1 MSGITKFIALG
12 DSLTEGLSDKYPD
25 GSYRGWAD
33 RVADELSLAEANFQ
47 YANFAVRGKLL
58 EQVISDQLS
67 VALPLI
73 TGADTVVS
81 FHAGA
86 NNILRPKLDV
96 GKVTSEYEKAV
107 TRITQT
113 GAKVLLFTVREVAN
127 PKTKAEFY
135 WNERFGPFNAN
146 VREVAGKTGAI
157 LLDANSHE
165 VFGDPRMLAKDRLHL
180 SPEGHRRV
188 AQGVLKALGMPH
200 DAGYTEAM
208 GPHKQVPAALRGI
221 GTVLWGLA
229 FLVPWAIRRLS
240 GKSSGDRRVAKYP
253 VLTSWPINQILPSD
267 TIDK

>member
-33 RVADELSLAEANFQ
+33 RVADVLAKAEANFR

-86 NNILRPKLDV
+86 NNILRPKLDIE
-96 GKVTSEYEKAV
+96 KVVSDYQNAV
-107 TRITQT
+107 TRLTET
-113 GAKVLLFTVREVAN
+113 GAKVLVFTVREVAN

-146 VREVAGKTGAI
+146 VRAVSVKTGAI
-157 LLDANSHE
+157 LLDANLHD

-188 AQGVLKALGMPH
+188 AQGVLKAIGMPH
-200 DAGYTEAM
+200 DTSYTQAM
-208 GPHKQVPAALRGI
+208 GPHNQAPAALRGI

-240 GKSSGDRRVAKYP
+240 GKSSGDGRVAKYP
-253 VLTSWPINQILPSD
+253 ALTSWPINE
-267 TIDK
+267 

>member
-1 MSGITKFIALG
+1 MVAINKFIALG

-25 GSYRGWAD
+25 GTYRGWAD
-33 RVADELSLAEANFQ
+33 RVADELSLVDTNFL

-58 EQVISDQLS
+58 EQVIADQVS
-67 VALPLI
+67 VALPFI
-73 TGADTVVS
+73 TGNDTVVS

-96 GKVTSEYEKAV
+96 KRVIADYQSAV
-107 TRITQT
+107 IRITDT
-113 GAKVLLFTVREVAN
+113 GAKVLVFTVREVAN
-127 PKTKAEFY
+127 PKTKAELY

-146 VREVAGKTGAI
+146 VREIASKTGAI

-180 SPEGHRRV
+180 SQEGHRRV

-200 DAGYTEAM
+200 DIKYTQVM
-208 GPHKQVPAALRGI
+208 GPHKQTPAVLRGI
-221 GTVLWGLA
+221 GTVAWGVA

-240 GKSSGDRRVAKYP
+240 GKSSGDGRVAKYP
-253 VLTSWPINQILPSD
+253 VLTSWPI
-267 TIDK
+267 

>member
-1 MSGITKFIALG
+1 MVAINKFIALG

-25 GSYRGWAD
+25 GTYRGWAD
-33 RVADELSLAEANFQ
+33 RVADELSLVDTNFL

-58 EQVISDQLS
+58 EQVIADQVS
-67 VALPLI
+67 VALPFI
-73 TGADTVVS
+73 TGNDTVVS

-96 GKVTSEYEKAV
+96 KRVIADYQSAV
-107 TRITQT
+107 IRITDT
-113 GAKVLLFTVREVAN
+113 GAKVLVFTVREVAN
-127 PKTKAEFY
+127 PKTKAELY

-146 VREVAGKTGAI
+146 VREIASKTGAI

-180 SPEGHRRV
+180 SQEGHRRV

-200 DAGYTEAM
+200 DINYTQVM
-208 GPHKQVPAALRGI
+208 GPHKQTPAVLRGI
-221 GTVLWGLA
+221 GTVAWGVA

-240 GKSSGDRRVAKYP
+240 GKSSGDGRVAKYP
-253 VLTSWPINQILPSD
+253 VLTSWPI
-267 TIDK
+267 

>member
-1 MSGITKFIALG
+1 VVAINKFIALG

-25 GSYRGWAD
+25 GTYRGWAD
-33 RVADELSLAEANFQ
+33 RVADELSLVDTNFL

-58 EQVISDQLS
+58 EQVIADQVS
-67 VALPLI
+67 VALPFI
-73 TGADTVVS
+73 TGNDTVVS

-96 GKVTSEYEKAV
+96 KRVIADYQSAV
-107 TRITQT
+107 IRITDT
-113 GAKVLLFTVREVAN
+113 GAKVLVFTVREVAN
-127 PKTKAEFY
+127 PKTKAELY

-146 VREVAGKTGAI
+146 VREIASKTGAI

-180 SPEGHRRV
+180 SQEGHRRV

-200 DAGYTEAM
+200 DINYTQAM
-208 GPHKQVPAALRGI
+208 GPHKQTPAVLRGI
-221 GTVLWGLA
+221 GTVAWGVA

-240 GKSSGDRRVAKYP
+240 GKSSGDGRVAKYP
-253 VLTSWPINQILPSD
+253 VLTSWPI
-267 TIDK
+267 

>member
-1 MSGITKFIALG
+1 VVAINKFIALG

-25 GSYRGWAD
+25 RTYRGWAD
-33 RVADELSLAEANFQ
+33 RVADELSLVDTNFL

-58 EQVISDQLS
+58 EQVIADQVS
-67 VALPLI
+67 VALPFI
-73 TGADTVVS
+73 TGNDTVVS

-96 GKVTSEYEKAV
+96 KRVIADYQSAV
-107 TRITQT
+107 IRITDT
-113 GAKVLLFTVREVAN
+113 GAKVLVFTVREVAN
-127 PKTKAEFY
+127 PKTKAELY

-146 VREVAGKTGAI
+146 VREIASKTGAI

-180 SPEGHRRV
+180 SQEGHRRV

-200 DAGYTEAM
+200 DINYTQAM
-208 GPHKQVPAALRGI
+208 GPHKQTPAVLRGI
-221 GTVLWGLA
+221 GTVAWGVA

-240 GKSSGDRRVAKYP
+240 GKSSGDGRVAKYP
-253 VLTSWPINQILPSD
+253 VLTSWPI
-267 TIDK
+267 

>member
-1 MSGITKFIALG
+1 VVAINKFIALG

-25 GSYRGWAD
+25 GTYRGWAD
-33 RVADELSLAEANFQ
+33 RVADELSLVDTNFL

-58 EQVISDQLS
+58 EQVIADQVS
-67 VALPLI
+67 VALPFI
-73 TGADTVVS
+73 TGNDTVVS

-96 GKVTSEYEKAV
+96 KRVIADYQSAV
-107 TRITQT
+107 IRITDT
-113 GAKVLLFTVREVAN
+113 GAKVLVFTVREVAN
-127 PKTKAEFY
+127 PKTKAELY

-146 VREVAGKTGAI
+146 VREIASKTGAI

-180 SPEGHRRV
+180 SQEGHRRV

-200 DAGYTEAM
+200 DINYTQVM
-208 GPHKQVPAALRGI
+208 GPHKQTPAVLRGI
-221 GTVLWGLA
+221 GTVAWGVA

-240 GKSSGDRRVAKYP
+240 GKSSGDGRVAKYP
-253 VLTSWPINQILPSD
+253 VLTSWPI
-267 TIDK
+267 

>member
-1 MSGITKFIALG
+1 MVAINKFIALG

-25 GSYRGWAD
+25 GTYRGWAD
-33 RVADELSLAEANFQ
+33 RVADELSLVDTNFL

-58 EQVISDQLS
+58 EQVIADQVS
-67 VALPLI
+67 VALPFI
-73 TGADTVVS
+73 TGNDTVVS

-96 GKVTSEYEKAV
+96 KRVIADYQSAV
-107 TRITQT
+107 IRITDT
-113 GAKVLLFTVREVAN
+113 GAKVLVFTVREVAN
-127 PKTKAEFY
+127 PKTKAELY

-146 VREVAGKTGAI
+146 VREIASKTGAI

-180 SPEGHRRV
+180 SQEGHRRV

-200 DAGYTEAM
+200 DINYTQAM
-208 GPHKQVPAALRGI
+208 GPHKQTPAVLRGI
-221 GTVLWGLA
+221 GTVAWGVA

-240 GKSSGDRRVAKYP
+240 GKSSGDGRVAKYP
-253 VLTSWPINQILPSD
+253 VLTSWPI
-267 TIDK
+267 

>member
-12 DSLTEGLSDKYPD
+12 DSLTEGLTDKYPD

-33 RVADELSLAEANFQ
+33 RVADVLAMVEANFL

-58 EQVISDQLS
+58 EQVIADQLS

-86 NNILRPKLDV
+86 NNILRPKLDIV
-96 GKVTSEYEKAV
+96 KVVSDYQNAV
-107 TRITQT
+107 IRLTET
-113 GAKVLLFTVREVAN
+113 GAKVLVFTVREVAN
-127 PKTKAEFY
+127 PRTKAEFY

-146 VREVAGKTGAI
+146 VREVSVKTGAI
-157 LLDANSHE
+157 LLDANSYE

-188 AQGVLKALGMPH
+188 SQGALKALGMPH
-200 DAGYTEAM
+200 DTSYTQAM
-208 GPHKQVPAALRGI
+208 GPHNQAPAALRGI
-221 GTVLWGLA
+221 GTILWGMA

-253 VLTSWPINQILPSD
+253 GLTSWPINQILPPD
-267 TIDK
+267 TIGE